1 MDTINLILTKEQAPK
16 IDFLNELPKH
26 LSQITF
32 SGISYGVPTIRG
44 NLRGF
49 TVSISD
55 DKVRIGKASLTK
67 YFLGNSFADMSRS
80 SIEQAF
86 AKMSDEIHLPISKG
100 IVKEFH
106 FAKNI
111 MLNNEVGLYLPRLG
125 NYGRYRRL
133 EQPNGINYTIT
144 ERVFSI
150 YDKVKEAKFHRDIIP
165 QLYQNSDVM
174 RLEARYKKDIPTYF
188 NRASITVADL
198 YNESFYMEVVNDWYK
213 HYSRIEK
220 LKKIKIDMQNVKGKK
235 ELKEMG
241 VLALIE
247 MEGGKLQ
254 FLQNLLERY
263 KKGDLTK
270 KQYYDFKAMVEDC
283 STNKL
288 LTIDDELMIE
298 LNEKVKEAVKFY
310 N

>member
-1 MDTINLILTKEQAPK
+1 
-16 IDFLNELPKH
+16 
-26 LSQITF
+26 
-32 SGISYGVPTIRG
+32 
-44 NLRGF
+44 
-49 TVSISD
+49 
-55 DKVRIGKASLTK
+55 
-67 YFLGNSFADMSRS
+67 
-80 SIEQAF
+80 
-86 AKMSDEIHLPISKG
+86 
-100 IVKEFH
+100 
-106 FAKNI
+106 
-111 MLNNEVGLYLPRLG
+111 
-125 NYGRYRRL
+125 
-133 EQPNGINYTIT
+133 
-144 ERVFSI
+144 
-150 YDKVKEAKFHRDIIP
+150 
-165 QLYQNSDVM
+165 
-174 RLEARYKKDIPTYF
+174 
-188 NRASITVADL
+188 
-198 YNESFYMEVVNDWYK
+198 
-213 HYSRIEK
+213 
-220 LKKIKIDMQNVKGKK
+220 MQKVKGKK